1 MILDTNVV
9 SEPMK
14 PRPDPA
20 VSAWLNSQA
29 IGTMFI
35 TATSVAELLLG
46 ARIAPEGRRKRELIA
61 TVSKQLEMLFGERV
75 LPFDGRA
82 AIIYGSLVSAARSRG
97 YAVSMADGQIGA
109 IAHVYGFTIVT
120 RDAVPFRALGLPLI
134 NPWAQ

>member
-14 PRPDPA
+14 PRPNPA

-35 TATSVAELLLG
+35 AATSVAELLLG
-46 ARIAPEGRRKRELIA
+46 ARMTPEGKRKRELIA
-61 TVSKQLEMLFGERV
+61 TVSEQLEVLFGPRV
-75 LPFDGRA
+75 LPFDGSA
-82 AIIYGSLVSAARSRG
+82 AAAYGSLVSAARSRG
-97 YAVSMADGQIGA
+97 RVVGVADGQIGA
-109 IAHVYGFTIVT
+109 IAYVHGFTVVT
-120 RDAVPFRALGLPLI
+120 RDAVPFQALGVPLI

>member
-20 VSAWLNSQA
+20 VRAWLNSQA
-29 IGTMFI
+29 IGTLFI

-61 TVSKQLEMLFGERV
+61 TVSEQLEILFGQRV
-75 LPFDGRA
+75 LPFDGKA
-82 AIIYGSLVSAARSRG
+82 AAVYAALVSAARSKGR
-97 YAVSMADGQIGA
+97 AISMADGQIGA
-109 IAHVYGFTIVT
+109 IAHIHGFTIVT
-120 RDAVPFRALGLPLI
+120 RDAVRFL
-134 NPWAQ
+134 